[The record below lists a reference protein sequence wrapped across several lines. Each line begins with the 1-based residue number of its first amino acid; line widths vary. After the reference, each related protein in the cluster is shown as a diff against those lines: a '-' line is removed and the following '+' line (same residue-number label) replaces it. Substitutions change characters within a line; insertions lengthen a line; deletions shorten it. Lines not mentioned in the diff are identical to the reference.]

1 MRPPAEL
8 LDRLTSYRL
17 LAGAGKL
24 SARQGERRSN
34 VAGVGME
41 FAGSRPYQ
49 EGDDLR
55 RLDSHLYARHRKPFV
70 REHLADRQLRV
81 AVLVDTSPSMQFG
94 TPSKWSTATMLAS
107 LLSYAALSSG
117 DLVEVG
123 LAQPGRIAWSDA
135 LQGSSRAET
144 LFRWLDKATPGAAMP
159 FEQQMRLALPRLTHA
174 NLVILI
180 SDWWLEEP
188 ARQLLPLAELG
199 AVIFALSVA
208 APEEEDPLLLGR
220 GPVRLRDSES
230 DTELNLAIDP
240 AQAAEY
246 GKLLE
251 QHRQSLVTEL
261 KRFGGQFLAL
271 RSDLQPGELFTR
283 LVKGRLLGQVGA
295 TREV

>member
-1 MRPPAEL
+1 VRPPAEL
-8 LDRLTSYRL
+8 LERLTSYRL
-17 LAGAGKL
+17 LASASTL
-24 SARQGERRSN
+24 SPRQGERRSTTT
-34 VAGVGME
+34 GVGME

-94 TPSKWSTATMLAS
+94 TPSKWSTATMLAA

-123 LAQPGRIAWSDA
+123 LAQPGRINWSDA
-135 LQGSSRAET
+135 LQGSSRAEI
-144 LFRWLDKATPGAAMP
+144 LFRWLDKAAPGTTMP
-159 FEQQMRLALPRLTHA
+159 FEQQLRLALPRLSHA

-188 ARQLLPLAELG
+188 ARQLRPLAELG
-199 AVIFALSVA
+199 SAIFALGVV
-208 APEEEDPLLLGR
+208 APEEENPLLLGR

-230 DTELNLAIDP
+230 GAELNLAIDP
-240 AQAAEY
+240 AGAAEY
-246 GKLLE
+246 GKLLDA
-251 QHRQSLVTEL
+251 HRQSLAAEL
-261 KRFGGQFLAL
+261 KRFGGQLLTL
-271 RSDLQPGELFTR
+271 RSDLPAGELFTR

-295 TREV
+295 TRGA